1 MENLKGYI
9 VSLSG
14 FESYFRG
21 RGVFVCVHCGWGVG
35 IGVWGDR
42 YHGFYGILSFQTLNR
57 IQLSPIWGLF
67 ERRGLIAKDG
77 SFFERRLGE
86 IEDLRYCF
94 KPIRNGVLHHRGVYI

>member
-14 FESYFRG
+14 FVSYFRG
-21 RGVFVCVHCGWGVG
+21 ARCVCVCVCVYGGVLG
-35 IGVWGDR
+35 HR

>member
-57 IQLSPIWGLF
+57 IQLRPFGAYS
-67 ERRGLIAKDG
+67 RG
-77 SFFERRLGE
+77 
-86 IEDLRYCF
+86 
-94 KPIRNGVLHHRGVYI
+94 GVLLQKIGAFSRGD